1 MPRLPPISSRPPTPG
16 PHEQC
21 CSVVAGD
28 IGMGRRKGRRGWR
41 GGGGS
46 EEQSRGG
53 RDGSTGGTGGGG
65 REQSRGEADQ
75 GHTLPHNH
83 PALPNNLIMAM
94 KSRKG
99 VPSGLLP
106 GGPGKLRSSHPCES
120 KLIRGFPALGSRRGP
135 EGMSPRIGV
144 SRKRPSDPR
153 HQVKHP
159 GPLSTG
165 IPDRTHF
172 QRRDR
177 HHPSDRRT
185 RYHTH
190 GPDPTRHY
198 QPAS

>member
-1 MPRLPPISSRPPTPG
+1 MNNVVVWLPVILEWDGAKDGGDGGEAEEARNRAGGDGT
-16 PHEQC
+16 
-21 CSVVAGD
+21 VV
-28 IGMGRRKGRRGWR
+28 
-41 GGGGS
+41 
-46 EEQSRGG
+46 RGG
-53 RDGSTGGTGGGG
+53 RAEEAGNRAG
-65 REQSRGEADQ
+65 GEADQ

-120 KLIRGFPALGSRRGP
+120 KLIRGFPALASRRGP

-153 HQVKHP
+153 HQAWHP

-165 IPDRTHF
+165 IPDRTRF